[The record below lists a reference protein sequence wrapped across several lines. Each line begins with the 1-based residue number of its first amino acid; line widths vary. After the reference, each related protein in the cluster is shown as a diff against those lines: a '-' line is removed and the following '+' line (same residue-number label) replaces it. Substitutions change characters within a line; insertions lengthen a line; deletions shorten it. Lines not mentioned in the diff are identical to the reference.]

1 MTWYKD
7 AVFYEVYV
15 RAFCDGNGDGHGD
28 LQGLTSKLGYLQELG
43 VDCLWLLPMYDSP
56 LVDDGYDVRDFL
68 KIHQEYGTVQDFQEM
83 VQEAHRRGLRVIA
96 DLVMNHTSDQHA
108 WFQEAR
114 SSKNSPKRDH
124 YLWSRTNQKFK
135 KARIIFV
142 DSQESNWEFDPLT
155 GEYYF
160 HRFYPQQPDLN
171 YDNPAVQQAM
181 LGTMKHWLDL
191 GIDGFRADAVPYLFK
206 RERTNCENLPETHAY
221 LKRVRRFLDE
231 NYRGKVLLAEA
242 NQWPEEVREYF
253 GAGDEFHMCLHFP
266 LMPRIFLALK
276 REDRRPLVDILN
288 RTPPIPESCQWGTF
302 LRCHDELTLE
312 MVTEE
317 DRQFLWEAYAP
328 DRQMRL
334 NLGIRR
340 RLTPLLDND
349 RRRIGLAYSL
359 LFTLPGSP
367 VIYYG
372 DEIGMGDN
380 VTLKDRGGLRT
391 PMQWSDEENAG
402 FSAARP
408 SAMYSP
414 VNDDEVFGYKRINAR
429 LQLLD
434 PSSLFHTVRKMI
446 LARKTHRAFGR
457 GSCQFLEPQNTAVLA
472 YLRRY
477 EGEDILVV
485 QNLSSSRQ
493 SVSLELTELPACLP
507 VDVLTGGTFAPV
519 SRGPYVLGLDPY
531 QYLWLTLKP
540 LSQSIP

>member
-68 KIHQEYGTVQDFQEM
+68 KIHQDYGTVEDFKEM

-114 SSKNSPKRDH
+114 SSKSSPKRDY

-135 KARIIFV
+135 DARIIFV

-181 LGTMKHWLDL
+181 LGVMKHWLDL

-206 RERTNCENLPETHAY
+206 REGTNCENLPETHAY

-266 LMPRIFLALK
+266 LMPRIFLALE

-317 DRQFLWEAYAP
+317 DRQFLWDAYAP
-328 DRQMRL
+328 DHQMRL
-334 NLGIRR
+334 NLGIRL
-340 RLTPLLDND
+340 RLSPLLNND
-349 RRRIGLAYSL
+349 RRRIELAYSL

-367 VIYYG
+367 IIYYG

-380 VTLKDRGGLRT
+380 ITLKDRGGLRT

-402 FSAARP
+402 FSVAHP

-429 LQLLD
+429 SQLGD
-434 PSSLFHTVRKMI
+434 PSSLFHTVRMMI
-446 LARKTHRAFGR
+446 LARKRHRAFGR
-457 GSCQFLEPQNTAVLA
+457 GNCQFLGPQNTAVLA

-477 EGEDILVV
+477 ESEDILVV

-493 SVSLELTELPACLP
+493 SVSLELPEFPACLP
-507 VDVLTGGTFAPV
+507 VDVLTGGAFAPV
-519 SRGPYVLGLDPY
+519 SRGPYALGLDPY

-540 LSQSIP
+540 LSQPIP